1 MDMFIKKYVKYWING
16 DLWKSP
22 RQFDGIMAIGKNH
35 ERNFMVFSV

>member
-1 MDMFIKKYVKYWING
+1 MDTFIKRFAKFWING

-22 RQFDGIMAIGKNH
+22 RRFDVIMAISKNH